1 MDVKQQWGIGC
12 CTGTTDAAIAPK
24 RPAVISAVVTPA
36 APAHMRAKRAVSSGG
51 NAAGTDAKQQQ
62 QPQQQ
67 QHEHPP
73 RTLAVPVS
81 AVPGT
86 GRPSKASEKPN
97 TVAASSQLEHQPHR
111 SEARKPEQLN
121 SSGAPSKQNSGYL
134 QAAKGQQAAAAPEDS
149 LGEYPELNGG
159 SKDRVKEAPAKEHK
173 AGLGMPPGLQRAA
186 NAAERQNS
194 AKEANG
200 GSDRS
205 APVDG
210 ACARKDRDKNR
221 SNAEAAGDGKGPAQ
235 QSAPQPNGGGADKE
249 KLRKKRNTKKVKGGT
264 GAGIVGAP

>member
-1 MDVKQQWGIGC
+1 M
-12 CTGTTDAAIAPK
+12 
-24 RPAVISAVVTPA
+24 ISAVVTPA

-97 TVAASSQLEHQPHR
+97 TVAASSQLEYQPHR

-186 NAAERQNS
+186 DAAERQNS

-264 GAGIVGAP
+264 GAGIVVAP